1 MTRQEFIE
9 HLASKLDNCPVLK
22 SLAIGQACLESSFG
36 KKSFYNNIYGIK
48 CWDPKAYA
56 GCRLGRTSEVIN
68 GEYEHGLHLAF
79 QTYDTI
85 DDSIADYC
93 RLMNIKRYKRVRE
106 ATNYIDATQAI
117 KDCGYATSL
126 TYIKSLRRLVG
137 QYDLTKYDG
146 DIMTCEDLDYDGY
159 QKYKD
164 KLTRNI
170 VFGECWSSVVRLGI
184 VFRRKI
190 KPIFEVMD
198 NIFITADETQKI
210 RNRLNEVYGYNPK
223 IGYRNRLN
231 EIIIIINSFW
241 RTAVYQRY
249 LYIKKL
255 TICDGYKRK
264 SQHQLGKA
272 VDLKTP
278 RGMTPY
284 EFFIFIKDKCNTKFT
299 WFKVYSWGVHCDWR

>member
-1 MTRQEFIE
+1 MNRQEFIE
-9 HLASKLDNCPVLK
+9 YLASKLDNCPVLK
-22 SLAIGQACLESSFG
+22 SLAIAQACLESSFG
-36 KKSFYNNIYGIK
+36 TKSFYNNIYGIK
-48 CWDPKAYA
+48 CWNPDAYA

-68 GEYEHGLHLAF
+68 GEYAHGLHLAF
-79 QTYDTI
+79 QTYDSI

-106 ATNYIDATQAI
+106 ADNYTDATQAI

-126 TYIKSLRRLVG
+126 SYVNSLRKLIV
-137 QYDLTKYDG
+137 QYKLYEWDD
-146 DIMTCEDLDYDGY
+146 DMTCEDLDYDGY

-164 KLTRNI
+164 NLTRNI
-170 VFGECWSSVVRLGI
+170 VFGEAWSSLVRLGI

-198 NIFITADETQKI
+198 NIFVTAEETQKI
-210 RNRLNEVYGYNPK
+210 RNRLNEVYGSNPK

-241 RTAVYQRY
+241 RTAIYQFY
-249 LYIKKL
+249 LYQKNL

-264 SQHQLGKA
+264 SQHQFGKA

-284 EFFIFIKDKCNTKFT
+284 EFFTFIKDECNTRFT
-299 WFKVYSWGVHCDWR
+299 WLKIYSWGVHCDWR